1 MEILMKM
8 WKLGLIVSL
17 MAAVMMGGMGIAFSQ
32 SAGQPRLVRGN
43 EPARGRADAP
53 VTVVVFCD
61 FQCPLCASMA
71 PSLQRLTTDYP
82 VRVVYRNFPVQRVH
96 PDAVR
101 AAEAAACAQDQGR
114 FWDMYNSMLANPGEL
129 SESGILRQ
137 AGDLGLDTRAF
148 DRCLFTDRH
157 EADVRLDQADGRAL
171 GVTGTPT
178 LFVNGAFAEGL
189 RSYDQLAALVRSA
202 LGR

>member
-1 MEILMKM
+1 MKM
-8 WKLGLIVSL
+8 WKLGLIVAFV
-17 MAAVMMGGMGIAFSQ
+17 AAVLMGGTGLVFSQ
-32 SAGQPRLVRGN
+32 TANQARLIRGN
-43 EPARGRADAP
+43 EPVRGRADAP

-61 FQCPLCASMA
+61 LQCPYCASMA
-71 PSLQRLTTDYP
+71 PSFQRLTTDFP
-82 VRVVYRNFPVQRVH
+82 VRVVYRNFPVQRLH

-114 FWDMYNSMLANPGEL
+114 FWDMYQSMLSNPGEL

-157 EADVRLDQADGRAL
+157 QADVQLDLADARAL
-171 GVTGTPT
+171 GVSGTPT

-189 RSYDQLAALVRSA
+189 RSYDQLAALVRAA
-202 LGR
+202 LGRR

>member
-1 MEILMKM
+1 MKM
-8 WKLGLIVSL
+8 WKLGLIVSV
-17 MAAVMMGGMGIAFSQ
+17 MAAASIGGTGIAFSQ
-32 SAGQPRLVRGN
+32 TPNRAQLIRGN
-43 EPARGRADAP
+43 EPTRGRANAP

-61 FQCPLCASMA
+61 FQCPYCASMA
-71 PSLQRLTTDYP
+71 PSLQRLTTAYP
-82 VRVVYRNFPVQRVH
+82 DVRVVYRNFPVQRLH

-101 AAEAAACAQDQGR
+101 AAEAAACAQEQGR
-114 FWDMYNSMLANPGEL
+114 FWDLYTSMLANPSEL

-148 DRCLFTDRH
+148 DRCLFTGRH
-157 EADVRLDQADGRAL
+157 EADVQLDQADARAL

-178 LFVNGAFAEGL
+178 LFVNGAFTEGL

-202 LGR
+202 LGNR